1 MRKIKIIT
9 FIYAVIT
16 LLTHLAALFLAIY
29 RVMEKTDKQ
38 MLLRRAD
45 ELLSVGFVGLCF
57 VFMVIAAVLLIANR
71 ICAADY
77 LRLHEIFWL
86 TQFTGYWIFKRIMM
100 LVTEYAQMDLYWRF
114 IKVFSYNIT
123 PCLIWFPVLIWSG
136 THYIK
141 NRKR

>member
-9 FIYAVIT
+9 FIYAVAT

-29 RVMEKTDKQ
+29 RVMEKTDNQ

-45 ELLSVGFVGLCF
+45 ELLSVGFLGLCF